1 MSDGT
6 IQSTAQ
12 STAGSAAGGAAQG
25 GSKTV
30 GRRTR
35 FAGLAAPGMPAER
48 LAHLAQALGLAPI
61 AEPAGPAALAVLLTG
76 AAPGSDA
83 DELWL
88 PPVAAWIEPPAGSD
102 AAGLAP
108 LLAEAAGNDLYL
120 NLTTA
125 TAHDLQLGGRL
136 LAALSARLPL
146 AGDRR
151 DDMELALH
159 EAVSNALVHGNL
171 GVAGMKELSA
181 QELERF
187 SRDLGDRLA
196 DPALAARRIVIAIRI
211 DPAEDGPAEDGRALA
226 TVEVTDEGAG
236 FTPGPRTSSGASG
249 RGLDLIGN
257 IADELEIGNGG
268 RSIRLRFRL

>member
-1 MSDGT
+1 MIDR
-6 IQSTAQ
+6 TAQ
-12 STAGSAAGGAAQG
+12 DTAQATSC
-25 GSKTV
+25 
-30 GRRTR
+30 RTR
-35 FAGLAAPGMPAER
+35 FAGLLALGLPADRRDE
-48 LAHLAQALGLAPI
+48 LAQALGLYPA
-61 AEPAGPAALAVLLTG
+61 AEPPCLVDRPAPLVALLSGSEAGTG
-76 AAPGSDA
+76 PDLDA
-83 DELWL
+83 LWL

-102 AAGLAP
+102 TSGLAS
-108 LLAEAAGNDLYL
+108 LLAEAADNDLYL

-136 LAALSARLPL
+136 LTALSARHPL
-146 AGDRR
+146 EEDRR

-171 GVAGMKELSA
+171 GVAGMNELSV
-181 QELERF
+181 QELDRF
-187 SRDLGDRLA
+187 SRELSDRLA
-196 DPALAARRIVIAIRI
+196 DPVLAARRIVIALRI
-211 DPAEDGPAEDGRALA
+211 DSAEDGPVKDGPAHDGRVVA

-236 FTPGPRTSSGASG
+236 FSPGPRTSSGASG

>member
-1 MSDGT
+1 MIDGT
-6 IQSTAQ
+6 TQSTPRGTAD
-12 STAGSAAGGAAQG
+12 TAGC
-25 GSKTV
+25 
-30 GRRTR
+30 RTR
-35 FAGLAAPGMPAER
+35 FAGLLAPGMPADQLDR
-48 LAHLAQALGLAPI
+48 LARALGLVPA
-61 AEPAGPAALAVLLTG
+61 AEPAAGPAALAVLLTG
-76 AAPGSDA
+76 AESGIDA
-83 DELWL
+83 DTLWL
-88 PPVAAWIEPPAGSD
+88 PPVAAWIEPPSGTG

-136 LAALSARLPL
+136 LAALSARHPL
-146 AGDRR
+146 GGDRR

-171 GVAGMKELSA
+171 DVAGMKELSA

-196 DPALAARRIVIAIRI
+196 DPVLAARRIVIALRI
-211 DPAEDGPAEDGRALA
+211 DPAEDCRALV

-249 RGLDLIGN
+249 RGLELIGT
-257 IADELEIGNGG
+257 IADGLEIGDGG
-268 RSIRLRFRL
+268 RSICLRFRL

>member
-6 IQSTAQ
+6 TQIT
-12 STAGSAAGGAAQG
+12 GC
-25 GSKTV
+25 
-30 GRRTR
+30 RTR
-35 FAGLAAPGMPAER
+35 FAGIAAPRMPAER
-48 LAHLAQALGLAPI
+48 LAGLAQALGLAPV
-61 AEPAGPAALAVLLTG
+61 AEPAGPAALAILLTG
-76 AAPGSDA
+76 ASPGSDA

-88 PPVAAWIEPPAGSD
+88 PPVAAWIEPPAGSE

-108 LLAEAAGNDLYL
+108 LLAEAAANDLYL
-120 NLTTA
+120 NLTTG

-136 LAALSARLPL
+136 LAALNARHPL
-146 AGDRR
+146 DGDRR
-151 DDMELALH
+151 DDLELALH

-196 DPALAARRIVIAIRI
+196 DPALAARRIVIAVRI
-211 DPAEDGPAEDGRALA
+211 EPAQDGRALA

-236 FTPGPRTSSGASG
+236 FTPGPRISSGASG

-257 IADELEIGNGG
+257 IAEELEIGNGG

>member
-1 MSDGT
+1 MSDV
-6 IQSTAQ
+6 TAQ
-12 STAGSAAGGAAQG
+12 GKAQGRARRTASTAGC
-25 GSKTV
+25 
-30 GRRTR
+30 RTR

-48 LAHLAQALGLAPI
+48 LARLAHALGLAPV

-76 AAPGSDA
+76 ADPGGEA

-88 PPVAAWIEPPAGSD
+88 PPAAAWIEPPAGSG
-102 AAGLAP
+102 ASGLAP

-136 LAALSARLPL
+136 LAALSARHRLE
-146 AGDRR
+146 GDRR

-171 GVAGMKELSA
+171 GVVGMKELSA

-196 DPALAARRIVIAIRI
+196 DPALAARRIVIAVRI
-211 DPAEDGPAEDGRALA
+211 EPAQDGPAEDGQARDGRALA

-257 IADELEIGNGG
+257 IAAELEIGNGG